1 MSDARTSG
9 RQWSA
14 GTRIRA
20 RALMVAPVLAAAVG
34 GSLVVSQPA
43 EAATTWA
50 GLRQCESGGD
60 YTTNTGNGYYGAFQF
75 SASTWHS
82 LGYSG
87 LPHEASPA
95 VQDEAALR
103 LAQRSGFGQ
112 WPVCGRGMGADQL
125 AGGTSAPTATQASR
139 TAQRSE
145 LTVTPAVAST
155 SRYTRVLTTALSG
168 QDRTDV
174 RAWQARMSQIGYP
187 LAADGHYGPLSAAA
201 ARSLQAARGLAVDGI
216 VGPATWQAT
225 FG

>member
-14 GTRIRA
+14 GTRLRT

-34 GSLVVSQPA
+34 GSIVVSQPA

-60 YTTNTGNGYYGAFQF
+60 YTTNTGNSYYGAYQF
-75 SASTWHS
+75 SAGTWRS

-87 LPHEASPA
+87 LPHQAAPA

-125 AGGTSAPTATQASR
+125 AGGSSSGGAAQASR
-139 TAQRSE
+139 SAQRSG
-145 LTVTPAVAST
+145 LTVAPAAAT
-155 SRYTRVLTTALSG
+155 SPNFTRNLTTALVR
-168 QDRTDV
+168 QNRADV
-174 RAWQARMSQIGYP
+174 SAWQTRMSQLGYP
-187 LAADGHYGPLSAAA
+187 IAVDGHYGPRSAAA
-201 ARSLQAARGLAVDGI
+201 ARALQTAKGLHVDGI
-216 VGPATWQAT
+216 VGPATWHAT

>member
-34 GSLVVSQPA
+34 GTLAVSQPA

-60 YTTNTGNGYYGAFQF
+60 YTANTGNKYFGAFQF

-87 LPHEASPA
+87 LPHQAAPA

-125 AGGTSAPTATQASR
+125 AGGTSSSGAVQASR
-139 TAQRSE
+139 SAQRAA
-145 LTVTPAVAST
+145 LTVSPVAST
-155 SRYTRVLTTALSG
+155 TPRFTRTLTAALVR
-168 QDRTDV
+168 QDRADV
-174 RAWQARMSQIGYP
+174 RAWQTRMSQLGYP
-187 LAADGHYGPLSAAA
+187 IAVDGHFGPRSAAA
-201 ARSLQAARGLAVDGI
+201 ARSFQGSHGLAVDGI
-216 VGPATWQAT
+216 VGPATWHAT

>member
-34 GSLVVSQPA
+34 GSLVVTQPA
-43 EAATTWA
+43 EAATTWE

-60 YTTNTGNGYYGAFQF
+60 YTTNTGNSYFGAYQF

-87 LPHEASPA
+87 LPHQAAPA

-112 WPVCGRGMGADQL
+112 WPVCGRGMGSDQL
-125 AGGTSAPTATQASR
+125 GGGSSAAGTAQASR
-139 TAQRSE
+139 SAQRAP
-145 LTVTPAVAST
+145 LTVTPAALST
-155 SRYTRVLTTALSG
+155 PSYTRSLSTALAG
-168 QDRTDV
+168 QSRADV

-187 LAADGHYGPLSAAA
+187 LAADGHFGPRSAAA
-201 ARSLQAARGLAVDGI
+201 ARALQTAKGLAVDGI
-216 VGPATWQAT
+216 VGPATWHTT